1 MKKKYPIKRFLLKAD
16 HKRENCITDK
26 KRVQMELERYIK
38 EMAAL
43 TEKNKRMTSKDYTLA
58 ASAHLKYI

>member
-1 MKKKYPIKRFLLKAD
+1 MKKKYPIKRFLLKTD

-43 TEKNKRMTSKDYTLA
+43 TEKIKE
-58 ASAHLKYI
+58 